1 MVLFSHGLD
10 NWQGWMSKR
19 CAWQE
24 KGIGELRCNFS
35 TETAKGNL
43 DAYLLFL
50 ENYRQS
56 SHHAFFTVTVTSGVD
71 VVSLQIAQ
79 HEAKTYASLANQLNT
94 LPTISK
100 LNILKE
106 VLSLER
112 TLGVEFERVMVPT
125 IHQIWINQRGN
136 LKILP
141 PTDLATSN
149 YSELSRSVLEIG
161 AALFDMQSPLSKDAK
176 HDNINSNGLPVEVR
190 SFLADYPFKQLN
202 QFEEQELSSLESF
215 VFFQSW
221 IYCDAVRVA
230 MADDEL
236 SLAELNKLRQ
246 ISTRLG
252 LSAKQAE
259 NLEEIA
265 MLSTPMFADFWKAW
279 KP

>member
-1 MVLFSHGLD
+1 
-10 NWQGWMSKR
+10 MSKR